1 MKIGSLPYKEFKVM
15 IMKMN
20 KELRRRMDE
29 VRNQRFLAKLENVK
43 NQPETNNTIIEMKNT
58 LFFH

>member
-1 MKIGSLPYKEFKVM
+1 M

-58 LFFH
+58 LFFYWDEKIEGIKSK

>member
-1 MKIGSLPYKEFKVM
+1 
-15 IMKMN
+15 
-20 KELRRRMDE
+20 MDE

-58 LFFH
+58 LFFHWNEKIEGIKSK

>member
-1 MKIGSLPYKEFKVM
+1 
-15 IMKMN
+15 
-20 KELRRRMDE
+20 MDE

>member
-1 MKIGSLPYKEFKVM
+1 M

-43 NQPETNNTIIEMKNT
+43 NQPETNNKIIEMKNT
-58 LFFH
+58 LFFYWDEKIEGIKSK